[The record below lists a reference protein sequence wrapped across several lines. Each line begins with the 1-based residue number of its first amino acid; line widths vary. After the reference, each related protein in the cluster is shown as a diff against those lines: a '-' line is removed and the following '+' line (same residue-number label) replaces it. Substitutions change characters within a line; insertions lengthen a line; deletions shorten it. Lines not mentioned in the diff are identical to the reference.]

1 MRLGFES
8 TGLASADFLTKQHG
22 GADDLFMRLNCDERN
37 RLWIEYSQALDSYS
51 HAIRS
56 ATRFP
61 NSQALLAAVGEAHKI
76 IEKCRCSIRD
86 HCLEHGCNPE
96 WSKEFGEK

>member
-22 GADDLFMRLNCDERN
+22 GADDLFMRPSCYERN

-61 NSQALLAAVGEAHKI
+61 NSQALWAAVGDAHKVLKSAGAQSAI
-76 IEKCRCSIRD
+76 IAY
-86 HCLEHGCNPE
+86 EHGCNPE
-96 WSKEFGEK
+96 WLKEFGEK